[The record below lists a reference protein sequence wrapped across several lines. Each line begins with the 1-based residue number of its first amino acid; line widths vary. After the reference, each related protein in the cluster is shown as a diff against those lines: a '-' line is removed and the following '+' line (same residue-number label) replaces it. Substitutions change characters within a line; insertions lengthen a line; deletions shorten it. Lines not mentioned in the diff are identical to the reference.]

1 MLVSAWISR
10 VFRGCIWRQSLFTP
24 TFGNNVVVTS
34 TQQRGV
40 IMTTESRRDS
50 FRRFPRR
57 RFATS
62 LSIDTPESSRT
73 KPLPLRR
80 SNQIYTCTSRSL
92 RRESGSV
99 FLIAFFHLRCTST
112 TLRRALRL
120 FCSYCCCFLLLLFVA
135 FSIRLRVF
143 SCVCLRA
150 PRVSFW
156 ATRWTRSQLSRL
168 RAVAD
173 RVFRWSANGF
183 GVSVA

>member
-1 MLVSAWISR
+1 
-10 VFRGCIWRQSLFTP
+10 
-24 TFGNNVVVTS
+24 
-34 TQQRGV
+34 
-40 IMTTESRRDS
+40 MTTESRRDS

-92 RRESGSV
+92 RPESGSV

-120 FCSYCCCFLLLLFVA
+120 FCLYCCCFLLLLFVA
-135 FSIRLRVF
+135 FLF
-143 SCVCLRA
+143 GCVC
-150 PRVSFW
+150 
-156 ATRWTRSQLSRL
+156 
-168 RAVAD
+168 
-173 RVFRWSANGF
+173 
-183 GVSVA
+183 SVAFVCVHHASVFERHVEPVHSCRDSERSPTEFSVDLRTVLAFLLLS